1 MGYRK
6 ITVDGVEHQY
16 TVGKTHVKVRGMQA
30 VPKETVGIVETRT
43 RYCECCN
50 EPLTVLGYTEEQA
63 TYKVLLVRPSDIADF
78 IRKETRHLVS
88 G

>member
-6 ITVDGVEHQY
+6 ITVDGVEYQY
-16 TVGKTHVKVRGMQA
+16 VVGKTHVKVRGMQA
-30 VPKETVGIVETRT
+30 VPAEHIGELFDNL
-43 RYCECCN
+43 CPCCG
-50 EPLTVLGYTEEQA
+50 EPEYELYNAKRENHQR
-63 TYKVLLVRPSDIADF
+63 VRVHPSNVADF